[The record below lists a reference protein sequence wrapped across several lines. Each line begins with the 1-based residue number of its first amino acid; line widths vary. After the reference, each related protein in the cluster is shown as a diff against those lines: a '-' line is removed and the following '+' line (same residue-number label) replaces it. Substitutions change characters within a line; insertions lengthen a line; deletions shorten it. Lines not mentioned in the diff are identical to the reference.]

1 MRKVF
6 ALAALLALAI
16 AFLPLPA
23 EGGKIVI
30 AFDASHRQSPA
41 GLEVLALPNMTG
53 TMYKVLI
60 VLDDSDLQRIPN
72 ATLRA
77 FQEVRRGGFTA
88 ENLNDVDILIIGMPE
103 AALRSGE
110 VEVLKAWF
118 SKPNKALWIAA
129 DSDYPAQG
137 SERAQQ
143 FMNAV
148 LEALGSVIRIDHI
161 SVEEPTFN
169 IGGAP
174 YRVMG
179 TIDPSSEIASIIMQ
193 GVQHKRVLFHGP
205 GGLYVLVNNK
215 PVNPVKEPAQRPKNV
230 YVVVRTTN
238 ESRVVDNNPAE
249 KGGLPPV
256 FYDPL
261 GPATVS
267 RGPYPLMLAET
278 FPNNRIIIASSET
291 PYGGYQHMTISAH
304 RGVALDGH
312 VLVRNLL
319 LLLDQVVNRP
329 QVVTEVRTEIRTT
342 TATQLV
348 TQMVT
353 QVTTVTET
361 RGLELPIAAG
371 LAVLALLAGVAI
383 AFVLRR

>member
-1 MRKVF
+1 MRKVI
-6 ALAALLALAI
+6 ALLALLAVTL

-23 EGGKIVI
+23 EGGRIVI
-30 AFDASHRQSPA
+30 AFDVSHRQSPA

-53 TMYKVLI
+53 GMYRVLI
-60 VLDDSDLQRIPN
+60 VFDDSDLQRIPN
-72 ATLRA
+72 ATQRM
-77 FQEVRRGGFTA
+77 FNEIRRGGFTA
-88 ENLNDVDILIIGMPE
+88 ENLRDVDVLIIGMPE

-110 VEVLKAWF
+110 LDVLKAWF
-118 SKPNKALWIAA
+118 SQPNRALWIAA

-143 FMNAV
+143 FMNQV

-169 IGGAP
+169 IGGAA

-179 TIDPSSEIASIIMQ
+179 TIDPSPDIASIIMQ
-193 GVQHKRVLFHGP
+193 GVQHRRALFHGP
-205 GGLYVLVNNK
+205 GGLYILVNNK
-215 PVNPVKEPAQRPKNV
+215 PVNPVKEPDQRPRNIHII
-230 YVVVRTTN
+230 VRTTN

-249 KGGLPPV
+249 RGGLPPV

-261 GPATVS
+261 GPARVS

-319 LLLDQVVNRP
+319 VLMNQVVVKP
-329 QVVTEVRTEIRTT
+329 QVVTEVRTEIRTV
-342 TATQLV
+342 TATREV
-348 TQMVT
+348 TQLVT